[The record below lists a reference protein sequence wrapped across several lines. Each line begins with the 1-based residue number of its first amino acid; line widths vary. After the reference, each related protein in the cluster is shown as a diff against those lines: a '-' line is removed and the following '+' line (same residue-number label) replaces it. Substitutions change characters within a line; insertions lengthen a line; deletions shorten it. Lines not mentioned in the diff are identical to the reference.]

1 MGELNFNIFNIIIA
15 AGIIHGFVFAI
26 ILLSRK
32 KKWSSFKVFL
42 SLSVIALACNNLQY
56 WIRDVDILRIFPQ
69 LDLIY
74 IQFELLVGPFF
85 YLFVERYLG
94 RPIKKSVAL
103 IIFAPFILSTIVL
116 PLFSKGLFDK
126 NLEILVNQI
135 IEIITIIINL
145 GLVVIIFYSILKYE
159 KKYIVFNPKQ
169 AVIQTRW
176 LKNILILTFI
186 MCLLWLSTTLFV
198 PQFLQEARSISKYA
212 HYYPIWILT
221 SLMLY
226 WVAYGSIFKAKIFYE
241 QREIKKKITFNKSI
255 TSTAAGSIDKMT
267 IKTEGTRKKKNDQI
281 FDNFERLINDDQL
294 FLNPQLSLKLVAERL
309 GISSNYL
316 SQIVNN
322 HSDYN
327 FADYINRK
335 RIFLAKEFLVDPEF
349 NKYTIHS
356 IALETGFNSK
366 SSFYTSFKKVT
377 NLTPSQYKK
386 NQIER
391 PVSLTI

>member
-1 MGELNFNIFNIIIA
+1 MGELKFNIFNIIIA

-26 ILLSRK
+26 ILLSRN

-56 WIRDVDILRIFPQ
+56 WIRDVDIQQVFTE

-103 IIFAPFILSTIVL
+103 IIFTPFILSTIVL
-116 PLFSKGLFDK
+116 PLFSKGLFDE
-126 NLEILVNQI
+126 NLEILANQI

-145 GLVVIIFYSILKYE
+145 GLVVIIFYSIRKYE
-159 KKYIVFNPKQ
+159 KKYELFNPKQ

-176 LKNILILTFI
+176 LKNILILTFV

-322 HSDYN
+322 HSNYN

-335 RIFLAKEFLVDPEF
+335 RISLAKEFLIDPEF

-386 NQIER
+386 NQIVR